1 MPKTKKFIDKKNS
14 VTFGLVHR
22 SQRDPLAADETA
34 PQRVLVPLASKAEKT
49 AEKTEAAPSDLKR
62 GDTVKRKE
70 QQTELGIYFD
80 DDYNYLQHLKDVNKT
95 TEWELIEDRNNSKVW
110 KAPVAKGLSSGV
122 KPSLPSSVFP
132 SKYEEEIG
140 LLNRAAPHTGPRPDL
155 DPDIVAALDDDF
167 DFDDP
172 DNELDDDF
180 IAMANAGPADDE
192 DESGDSEAEYADE
205 ADDVLGDMRSN
216 SADFSDH
223 DNDDFDDKQSRF
235 TDYSMSSSVIR
246 RNAGLTLVDD
256 KFEQMFAQYNEE
268 EMGPLDCEEIE
279 GHIQPN
285 DECILKLADDFEYQK
300 TEGLRLNQEIG
311 RKARNEVEKGI
322 VHYLDK
328 SDSGDD
334 GESTLSD
341 DEDVPERK
349 WDCES
354 ILSTY
359 SNIYNHPKL
368 ISEPSKK
375 IQIDPKTGIPRDV
388 LGKPGLTKKFL
399 DQFNQAVDI
408 RDNKD
413 LDETQSMISTLSTIS
428 IRPKD
433 ETPEQR
439 KERKLLV
446 KDYRKVTVKHRF
458 N

>member
-1 MPKTKKFIDKKNS
+1 M
-14 VTFGLVHR
+14 G
-22 SQRDPLAADETA
+22 
-34 PQRVLVPLASKAEKT
+34 
-49 AEKTEAAPSDLKR
+49 
-62 GDTVKRKE
+62 
-70 QQTELGIYFD
+70 
-80 DDYNYLQHLKDVNKT
+80 
-95 TEWELIEDRNNSKVW
+95 
-110 KAPVAKGLSSGV
+110 
-122 KPSLPSSVFP
+122 
-132 SKYEEEIG
+132 
-140 LLNRAAPHTGPRPDL
+140 
-155 DPDIVAALDDDF
+155 
-167 DFDDP
+167 
-172 DNELDDDF
+172 
-180 IAMANAGPADDE
+180 
-192 DESGDSEAEYADE
+192 
-205 ADDVLGDMRSN
+205 
-216 SADFSDH
+216 
-223 DNDDFDDKQSRF
+223 
-235 TDYSMSSSVIR
+235 
-246 RNAGLTLVDD
+246 
-256 KFEQMFAQYNEE
+256 QYNEE

-399 DQFNQAVDI
+399 DQLNEATNDGDDDT
-408 RDNKD
+408 RS
-413 LDETQSMISTLSTIS
+413 LISTLSTIS

-439 KERKLLV
+439 KERKALV
-446 KDYRKVTVKHRF
+446 KDF
-458 N
+458 PG